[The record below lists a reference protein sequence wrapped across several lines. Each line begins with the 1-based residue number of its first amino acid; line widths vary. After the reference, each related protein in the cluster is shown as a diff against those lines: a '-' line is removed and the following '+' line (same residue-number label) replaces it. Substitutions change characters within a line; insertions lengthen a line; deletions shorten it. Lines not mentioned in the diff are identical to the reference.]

1 MPLALA
7 LREVRLSAV
16 QEQAASYTK
25 KTTRSKLYFLNS
37 LGVSPFQKENQEGP
51 LSLSLSLSLK
61 DQGPLSFR
69 NTLEIKCMVPRLYAL
84 PLEKYTRNKYHGTE
98 ETTPYVRK

>member
-37 LGVSPFQKENQEGP
+37 LGFPPFQKENQE
-51 LSLSLSLSLK
+51 
-61 DQGPLSFR
+61 GPLSFR